1 MIILVPKLF
10 QTKMHS
16 CHIGVCTNDIDVP
29 FTALSP
35 IPLQLYIYR
44 NATNSQAYMVMFD
57 RYDRLIFWLKNGW
70 LYMCMVCV
78 VELVDG
84 VWKRWSEW
92 SVPLG
97 ATAREANPVHN
108 ITC

>member
-1 MIILVPKLF
+1 
-10 QTKMHS
+10 
-16 CHIGVCTNDIDVP
+16 
-29 FTALSP
+29 
-35 IPLQLYIYR
+35 
-44 NATNSQAYMVMFD
+44 MFG
-57 RYDRLIFWLKNGW
+57 RLIFWFKNW
-70 LYMCMVCV
+70 LAYICIVCV